1 MRGIWDSC
9 HVVKWNYKLIK
20 YVKLAFI
27 EMLKALK
34 GSGCDKESI
43 CEYYVIAKKKEKK
56 NRERRDTVLHGI
68 HSQLTELSAAQEKEN
83 WAQYNL
89 LSVKLC
95 SSKIEVIENDP
106 KLKI

>member
-1 MRGIWDSC
+1 MWNSLLSKCWKRWKGA
-9 HVVKWNYKLIK
+9 VVIRR
-20 YVKLAFI
+20 AFASI
-27 EMLKALK
+27 MLLP
-34 GSGCDKESI
+34 
-43 CEYYVIAKKKEKK
+43 KKKKK

-89 LSVKLC
+89 LPVKLC
-95 SSKIEVIENDP
+95 SSKIEIIENDP